1 MVAAAESAKATFP
14 GTNGRIAFYSD
25 RDGNNAVFRM
35 NPGGTISENLASSS
49 TSDYDPAYSVDGKN
63 IAFVSE
69 RDGNSEIYRITSAG
83 RSLTGLTF
91 NTANDVVPSWQPV

>member
-25 RDGNNAVFRM
+25 LDGNNEVFRM
-35 NPGGTISENLASSS
+35 NPDITISENLASSS
-49 TSDYDPAYSVDGKN
+49 TSDYDPDYSADGKK
-63 IAFVSE
+63 IAFLSE
-69 RDGNSEIYRITSAG
+69 RVGNSEIFRMTSAG
-83 RSLTGLTF
+83 RSQTRLTF